1 MTIENCSGGNGE
13 ARSSGDGLGVGAV
26 LFINNLADVTLT
38 NVTIHNSQATTAGN
52 RGGVVNSAG
61 GMNNRDGSSTPT
73 GPSTVGQRRPNAV
86 GEALRLREQGATD
99 ERVGSRNYKLA
110 GDEESV
116 TGVSATGPTGVNGGG
131 LTYLRYKVIIVS

>member
-13 ARSSGDGLGVGAV
+13 ARSSGDGPGVGAV

-73 GPSTVGQRRPNAV
+73 GPST
-86 GEALRLREQGATD
+86 
-99 ERVGSRNYKLA
+99 